1 MEIMKQRF
9 VIKPGSITAPV
20 DFNVKVGLKSSPF
33 SNGYDMKASALKLGQ
48 KVHESL
54 TESDPDYQAWEVF
67 KAHELLLKQYLHKD
81 TGRKHN
87 LKWGEYEILSKEDD
101 RFKQIG
107 VLNNQETDFFKL
119 HTKQGV
125 RMWEGNNNKKNGS
138 RWPGV
143 RFGLSLINEL
153 NHMAVNDNPYAQ
165 YELLKIEEE
174 IANVEAHFAEIQ
186 KSITKQ
192 LEALSSSG
200 LSISIVAN
208 DDPVRVNLNQIKG
221 YGFRLVKL
229 LTDYDAF
236 VRSMKTLTL
245 KGLMANKVGNEILN
259 EGGKKIRRLLNDL
272 YMNVNRM
279 RAIKDVSRN
288 TFLDDEMLAKLNQAT
303 QENILPVLPL
313 SVLNYETLPS
323 LIYVATK
330 VKDPELT
337 IIIQKCF
344 ENDLLVS

>member
-1 MEIMKQRF
+1 MSVF
-9 VIKPGSITAPV
+9 FSIH
-20 DFNVKVGLKSSPF
+20 
-33 SNGYDMKASALKLGQ
+33 Q
-48 KVHESL
+48 
-54 TESDPDYQAWEVF
+54 
-67 KAHELLLKQYLHKD
+67 
-81 TGRKHN
+81 
-87 LKWGEYEILSKEDD
+87 
-101 RFKQIG
+101 
-107 VLNNQETDFFKL
+107 
-119 HTKQGV
+119 
-125 RMWEGNNNKKNGS
+125 
-138 RWPGV
+138 
-143 RFGLSLINEL
+143 
-153 NHMAVNDNPYAQ
+153 VNDNPYAQ

-174 IANVEAHFAEIQ
+174 IANVEAHFADIQ
-186 KSITKQ
+186 KNITKQ